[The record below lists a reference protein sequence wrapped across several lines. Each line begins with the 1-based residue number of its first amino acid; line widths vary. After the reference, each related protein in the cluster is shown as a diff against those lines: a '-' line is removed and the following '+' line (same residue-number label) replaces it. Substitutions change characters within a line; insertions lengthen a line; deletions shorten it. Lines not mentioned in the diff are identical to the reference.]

1 MTNKQQSKEEI
12 EEIKKQMRD
21 LMNVVTPKHLYDYL
35 NQHVIGQYEAKKLI
49 SVAVYNHY
57 KRFCDSIY
65 GYTNDVE
72 DNPYKDVTI
81 EKSNVICAGPTGC
94 GKTYMLRML
103 AKYLNIPFYISDAS
117 GLTQAGYV
125 GDDVENCVLGAL
137 RDCNFNVQ
145 AAQHAIIVLDEF
157 DKLSR
162 KGESTSITRD
172 VGGEGVQQ
180 SLLKLVEGHKVQ
192 VPPNGGRKHPEQE
205 CIEVD
210 TTNILFFGIG
220 AFEGLDKIIERRK
233 NKKTIGFNSVMNN
246 DNADNEEEDLLS
258 DITTEDLKK
267 FGIIPEL
274 IGRFP
279 LVTHVK
285 PLTEEEMYQVLT
297 EPKNSIIKQYQKMM
311 WIDNIDLIFEEKALR
326 LIAKNASEKKT
337 GARALRGVIDKVLA
351 ELMFEYGGYH
361 FTPIRKFQKKEGDFF
376 AISKR
381 LASDPNLGL
390 CTYQGR
396 QKVPY
401 DYKGFYA
408 ISTDKE
414 CDVFRCEENGL
425 LYVPGKNEL
434 FIYHEPK
441 QKKRN
446 SIADALSKP
455 RNVTDITGISSGRQS
470 SAPER

>member
-246 DNADNEEEDLLS
+246 DNADNEEEDLFS

-267 FGIIPEL
+267 FGLIPEL

-351 ELMFEYGGYH
+351 ELMFEYGGYNE
-361 FTPIRKFQKKEGDFF
+361 KKIKLVVTEEMVNKYVENKE
-376 AISKR
+376 I
-381 LASDPNLGL
+381 LGK
-390 CTYQGR
+390 
-396 QKVPY
+396 KV
-401 DYKGFYA
+401 A
-408 ISTDKE
+408 
-414 CDVFRCEENGL
+414 
-425 LYVPGKNEL
+425 
-434 FIYHEPK
+434 
-441 QKKRN
+441 
-446 SIADALSKP
+446 
-455 RNVTDITGISSGRQS
+455 
-470 SAPER
+470 

>member
-1 MTNKQQSKEEI
+1 MGKTTENKQTQEEI

-35 NQHVIGQYEAKKLI
+35 NQHVIGQEEAKKII

-57 KRFCDSIY
+57 KRFMDNIY
-65 GYTNDVE
+65 GFTSDIK

-81 EKSNVICAGPTGC
+81 EKSCVICAGPTGC

-162 KGESTSITRD
+162 KGENTSITRD

-220 AFEGLDKIIERRK
+220 AFEGLDEIIEKRK
-233 NKKTIGFNSVMNN
+233 NRKRLGFN
-246 DNADNEEEDLLS
+246 AINEPNEEEKEEDLLS

-279 LVTHVK
+279 LITHVK
-285 PLTEEEMYQVLT
+285 PLTEEQLYQILI
-297 EPKNSIIKQYQKMM
+297 EPKNSIIKQYQKMLWM
-311 WIDNIDLIFEEKALR
+311 DNVDLNFTEEALKK
-326 LIAKNASEKKT
+326 IANIAYDRKI
-337 GARALRGVIDKVLA
+337 GARGLRGVVDKL
-351 ELMFEYGGYH
+351 LTNYMFEYGG
-361 FTPIRKFQKKEGDFF
+361 FQKKQSVVTID
-376 AISKR
+376 
-381 LASDPNLGL
+381 
-390 CTYQGR
+390 Q
-396 QKVPY
+396 
-401 DYKGFYA
+401 
-408 ISTDKE
+408 
-414 CDVFRCEENGL
+414 DVVENFL
-425 LYVPGKNEL
+425 
-434 FIYHEPK
+434 
-441 QKKRN
+441 KKTT
-446 SIADALSKP
+446 I
-455 RNVTDITGISSGRQS
+455 
-470 SAPER
+470 

>member
-1 MTNKQQSKEEI
+1 MANKQQSKEEI

-233 NKKTIGFNSVMNN
+233 NKKTIGFNSVINN
-246 DNADNEEEDLLS
+246 SNADNEEEDLLS

-267 FGIIPEL
+267 FGLIPEL

-311 WIDNIDLIFEEKALR
+311 WIDNIDLIFEEKALK

-351 ELMFEYGGYH
+351 ELMFEYGGYNE
-361 FTPIRKFQKKEGDFF
+361 KKIKLVVTEEMVNKY
-376 AISKR
+376 IE
-381 LASDPNLGL
+381 
-390 CTYQGR
+390 
-396 QKVPY
+396 
-401 DYKGFYA
+401 
-408 ISTDKE
+408 DKE
-414 CDVFRCEENGL
+414 IL
-425 LYVPGKNEL
+425 GK
-434 FIYHEPK
+434 K
-441 QKKRN
+441 V
-446 SIADALSKP
+446 A
-455 RNVTDITGISSGRQS
+455 
-470 SAPER
+470 

>member
-311 WIDNIDLIFEEKALR
+311 WIDNIDLIFEEKALK

-351 ELMFEYGGYH
+351 ELMFEYGGYNE
-361 FTPIRKFQKKEGDFF
+361 KKIKLVVTEEMVN
-376 AISKR
+376 K
-381 LASDPNLGL
+381 
-390 CTYQGR
+390 Y
-396 QKVPY
+396 VE
-401 DYKGFYA
+401 
-408 ISTDKE
+408 DKE
-414 CDVFRCEENGL
+414 IL
-425 LYVPGKNEL
+425 GK
-434 FIYHEPK
+434 K
-441 QKKRN
+441 V
-446 SIADALSKP
+446 A
-455 RNVTDITGISSGRQS
+455 
-470 SAPER
+470 

>member
-1 MTNKQQSKEEI
+1 MSNRKIKSKMTNKQQSKEEI

-180 SLLKLVEGHKVQ
+180 SLLKLVEGYKVQ

-246 DNADNEEEDLLS
+246 GNTENEEEDLLS

-311 WIDNIDLIFEEKALR
+311 WIDNIDLIFEEKALK

-351 ELMFEYGGYH
+351 ELMFEYGGYNE
-361 FTPIRKFQKKEGDFF
+361 KKIKLVVTEEMVNKY
-376 AISKR
+376 IE
-381 LASDPNLGL
+381 
-390 CTYQGR
+390 
-396 QKVPY
+396 
-401 DYKGFYA
+401 
-408 ISTDKE
+408 DKE
-414 CDVFRCEENGL
+414 IL
-425 LYVPGKNEL
+425 GK
-434 FIYHEPK
+434 K
-441 QKKRN
+441 V
-446 SIADALSKP
+446 A
-455 RNVTDITGISSGRQS
+455 
-470 SAPER
+470 

>member
-65 GYTNDVE
+65 GYTNDVK
-72 DNPYKDVTI
+72 DNHYKDVTI

-246 DNADNEEEDLLS
+246 DNADNEEEDLRS

-311 WIDNIDLIFEEKALR
+311 WIDNIDLIFEEKALK

-351 ELMFEYGGYH
+351 ELMFEYGGYNE
-361 FTPIRKFQKKEGDFF
+361 KKIKLVVTEEMVN
-376 AISKR
+376 K
-381 LASDPNLGL
+381 
-390 CTYQGR
+390 Y
-396 QKVPY
+396 VE
-401 DYKGFYA
+401 
-408 ISTDKE
+408 DKE
-414 CDVFRCEENGL
+414 IL
-425 LYVPGKNEL
+425 GK
-434 FIYHEPK
+434 K
-441 QKKRN
+441 V
-446 SIADALSKP
+446 A
-455 RNVTDITGISSGRQS
+455 
-470 SAPER
+470 

>member
-103 AKYLNIPFYISDAS
+103 AKYLNIPFYIQDSCTLSAS
-117 GLTQAGYV
+117 GYV
-125 GDDVENCVLGAL
+125 GDDVENAILGAL
-137 RDCNFNVQ
+137 RDANYNIQ
-145 AAQHAIIVLDEF
+145 ATQHAIIVFDEF

-162 KGESTSITRD
+162 KSENPSITRD

-180 SLLKLVEGHKVQ
+180 SLLKLVEGTIVN

-205 CIEVD
+205 CIPVD
-210 TTNILFFGIG
+210 TSNILFFGIG

-246 DNADNEEEDLLS
+246 DNAGNEEEDLLS

-267 FGIIPEL
+267 FGLIPEL

-351 ELMFEYGGYH
+351 ELMFEYGGYNE
-361 FTPIRKFQKKEGDFF
+361 KKIKLVVTEEMVN
-376 AISKR
+376 K
-381 LASDPNLGL
+381 
-390 CTYQGR
+390 Y
-396 QKVPY
+396 VE
-401 DYKGFYA
+401 
-408 ISTDKE
+408 DKE
-414 CDVFRCEENGL
+414 IL
-425 LYVPGKNEL
+425 GK
-434 FIYHEPK
+434 K
-441 QKKRN
+441 V
-446 SIADALSKP
+446 A
-455 RNVTDITGISSGRQS
+455 
-470 SAPER
+470 

>member
-65 GYTNDVE
+65 GYTNDVK

-297 EPKNSIIKQYQKMM
+297 EPKNSIIRQYQKMM

-351 ELMFEYGGYH
+351 ELMFEYGGYNE
-361 FTPIRKFQKKEGDFF
+361 KKIKLVVTEEMVN
-376 AISKR
+376 K
-381 LASDPNLGL
+381 
-390 CTYQGR
+390 Y
-396 QKVPY
+396 VE
-401 DYKGFYA
+401 
-408 ISTDKE
+408 DKE
-414 CDVFRCEENGL
+414 IL
-425 LYVPGKNEL
+425 GK
-434 FIYHEPK
+434 K
-441 QKKRN
+441 V
-446 SIADALSKP
+446 A
-455 RNVTDITGISSGRQS
+455 
-470 SAPER
+470 

>member
-1 MTNKQQSKEEI
+1 MQKSEQIIKKFTNKWEISDYQILTDDGFVDVVNLYQTIPYEEYVIKTSSKELKCADKHIIFRDNFEEAFVDELIKGDKIITCDGI
-12 EEIKKQMRD
+12 EEIVSIENTQHKEEMYD
-21 LMNVVTPKHLYDYL
+21 FELCEESKHRY
-35 NQHVIGQYEAKKLI
+35 
-49 SVAVYNHY
+49 
-57 KRFCDSIY
+57 
-65 GYTNDVE
+65 YTNGILSH
-72 DNPYKDVTI
+72 N
-81 EKSNVICAGPTGC
+81 
-94 GKTYMLRML
+94 TYMLRML

-220 AFEGLDKIIERRK
+220 AFEGIDKIIERRK

-267 FGIIPEL
+267 FGLIPEL

-351 ELMFEYGGYH
+351 ELMFENGGYH
-361 FTPIRKFQKKEGDFF
+361 EKKIKLVVTEEMVN
-376 AISKR
+376 K
-381 LASDPNLGL
+381 
-390 CTYQGR
+390 Y
-396 QKVPY
+396 VE
-401 DYKGFYA
+401 
-408 ISTDKE
+408 DKE
-414 CDVFRCEENGL
+414 IL
-425 LYVPGKNEL
+425 GK
-434 FIYHEPK
+434 K
-441 QKKRN
+441 V
-446 SIADALSKP
+446 A
-455 RNVTDITGISSGRQS
+455 
-470 SAPER
+470 

>member
-1 MTNKQQSKEEI
+1 MTKKPTQQTQEEI
-12 EEIKKQMRD
+12 QEIKKQMRD

-35 NQHVIGQYEAKKLI
+35 NQHVIGQEEAKKYI

-57 KRFCDSIY
+57 KRFCDTIY
-65 GYTNDVE
+65 GYTQGEEN
-72 DNPYKDVTI
+72 NPYEDVTI
-81 EKSNVICAGPTGC
+81 EKSNVIVAGPTGC

-103 AKYLNIPFYISDAS
+103 AKYLNIPFYISDS
-117 GLTQAGYV
+117 SSLTQAGYV

-162 KGESTSITRD
+162 KGENASITRD

-220 AFEGLDKIIERRK
+220 AFDGMEKIIEKRK
-233 NKKTIGFNSVMNN
+233 NKKTIGFNVTS
-246 DNADNEEEDLLS
+246 DSSNEEEDLLT

-267 FGIIPEL
+267 FGLIPEL

-285 PLTEEEMYQVLT
+285 ALTEEQMYQVLT
-297 EPKNSIIKQYQKMM
+297 EPKNSIIKQYQKLM
-311 WIDNIDLIFEEKALR
+311 WLDNVDLTFEEEALKA
-326 LIAKNASEKKT
+326 IAKNASEKKT
-337 GARALRGVIDKVLA
+337 GARALRGVIDKVVA
-351 ELMFEYGGYH
+351 DLMFDYGGYNE
-361 FTPIRKFQKKEGDFF
+361 T
-376 AISKR
+376 
-381 LASDPNLGL
+381 
-390 CTYQGR
+390 
-396 QKVPY
+396 KVQ
-401 DYKGFYA
+401 
-408 ISTDKE
+408 
-414 CDVFRCEENGL
+414 L
-425 LYVPGKNEL
+425 
-434 FIYHEPK
+434 
-441 QKKRN
+441 
-446 SIADALSKP
+446 
-455 RNVTDITGISSGRQS
+455 NVTKEMVDKYINKKN
-470 SAPER
+470 

>member
-1 MTNKQQSKEEI
+1 MANNSNISKEEI
-12 EEIKKQMRD
+12 QEIKDKMRE
-21 LMNVVTPKHLYDYL
+21 LMNVVTPKHLYEYL
-35 NQHVIGQYEAKKLI
+35 NQHVIGQEEAKKLI

-65 GYTNDVE
+65 GLTSDIEN
-72 DNPYKDVTI
+72 NPYKDVTI
-81 EKSNVICAGPTGC
+81 EKSNVICAGPSGC
-94 GKTYMLRML
+94 GKTFMLRML
-103 AKYLNIPFYISDAS
+103 AKYLNIPFYISDTS
-117 GLTQAGYV
+117 SMTQAGYV

-157 DKLSR
+157 DKISR
-162 KGESTSITRD
+162 KGENASITRD

-220 AFEGLDKIIERRK
+220 AFEGLDKIIENRK
-233 NKKTIGFNSVMNN
+233 NKKTLGF
-246 DNADNEEEDLLS
+246 DAIKKEQEETEEEEYLS

-267 FGIIPEL
+267 FGLIPEL

-285 PLTEEEMYQVLT
+285 PLTEEQLYQILT

-311 WIDNIDLIFEEKALR
+311 WIDNIELTFDEEALR

-337 GARALRGVIDKVLA
+337 GARALRGVLDKVLA
-351 ELMFEYGGYH
+351 DLMFDYGGYN
-361 FTPIRKFQKKEGDFF
+361 KKKVKLNITKDMVNKYLE
-376 AISKR
+376 A
-381 LASDPNLGL
+381 
-390 CTYQGR
+390 YQ
-396 QKVPY
+396 QHK
-401 DYKGFYA
+401 
-408 ISTDKE
+408 
-414 CDVFRCEENGL
+414 
-425 LYVPGKNEL
+425 
-434 FIYHEPK
+434 
-441 QKKRN
+441 
-446 SIADALSKP
+446 
-455 RNVTDITGISSGRQS
+455 
-470 SAPER
+470 SAA

>member
-1 MTNKQQSKEEI
+1 MATNKQQTKEEI

-21 LMNVVTPKHLYDYL
+21 LMNVVTPKHLYEFL
-35 NQHVIGQYEAKKLI
+35 NEHVIGQEEAKKLI

-65 GYTNDVE
+65 GYSKDMK

-145 AAQHAIIVLDEF
+145 AAEHAIIFLDEF

-162 KGESTSITRD
+162 KGENTSITRD

-220 AFEGLDKIIERRK
+220 AFEGLDKIIEKRK
-233 NKKTIGFNSVMNN
+233 NRKTIGFNCKTDEV
-246 DNADNEEEDLLS
+246 NEEEDLLS

-267 FGIIPEL
+267 FGLIPEL

-285 PLTEEEMYQVLT
+285 PLTEEQMYQVLT
-297 EPKNSIIKQYQKMM
+297 QPKNSIIKQYQKMM
-311 WIDNIDLIFEEKALR
+311 WIDNVELTFDEDALKA
-326 LIAKNASEKKT
+326 IAKNASEKKT

-351 ELMFEYGGYH
+351 DLMFEYGGYNE
-361 FTPIRKFQKKEGDFF
+361 KKV
-376 AISKR
+376 K
-381 LASDPNLGL
+381 L
-390 CTYQGR
+390 
-396 QKVPY
+396 
-401 DYKGFYA
+401 
-408 ISTDKE
+408 
-414 CDVFRCEENGL
+414 
-425 LYVPGKNEL
+425 
-434 FIYHEPK
+434 
-441 QKKRN
+441 
-446 SIADALSKP
+446 
-455 RNVTDITGISSGRQS
+455 NVTKEMVDRYINKENHSNV
-470 SAPER
+470 AA

>member
-1 MTNKQQSKEEI
+1 MANKQQSKEEI

-180 SLLKLVEGHKVQ
+180 SLLKLVEGYKVQ

-233 NKKTIGFNSVMNN
+233 NKKVIGFNSVMNN
-246 DNADNEEEDLLS
+246 GNADNEEEDLLS

-351 ELMFEYGGYH
+351 ELMFEYGGYNE
-361 FTPIRKFQKKEGDFF
+361 KKIKLLVTAKMVNKYIE
-376 AISKR
+376 
-381 LASDPNLGL
+381 
-390 CTYQGR
+390 
-396 QKVPY
+396 
-401 DYKGFYA
+401 
-408 ISTDKE
+408 DKE
-414 CDVFRCEENGL
+414 IL
-425 LYVPGKNEL
+425 GK
-434 FIYHEPK
+434 K
-441 QKKRN
+441 V
-446 SIADALSKP
+446 A
-455 RNVTDITGISSGRQS
+455 
-470 SAPER
+470 

>member
-246 DNADNEEEDLLS
+246 DNADNEEEDLFS

-267 FGIIPEL
+267 FGLIPEL

-351 ELMFEYGGYH
+351 ELMFEYGGYNE
-361 FTPIRKFQKKEGDFF
+361 KKIKLVVTEEMVN
-376 AISKR
+376 K
-381 LASDPNLGL
+381 
-390 CTYQGR
+390 Y
-396 QKVPY
+396 VE
-401 DYKGFYA
+401 
-408 ISTDKE
+408 DKE
-414 CDVFRCEENGL
+414 IL
-425 LYVPGKNEL
+425 GK
-434 FIYHEPK
+434 K
-441 QKKRN
+441 V
-446 SIADALSKP
+446 A
-455 RNVTDITGISSGRQS
+455 
-470 SAPER
+470 

>member
-180 SLLKLVEGHKVQ
+180 SLLKLVEGYKVQ

-246 DNADNEEEDLLS
+246 GNADNEEEDLLS

-311 WIDNIDLIFEEKALR
+311 WIDNIDLIFEEKALK

-351 ELMFEYGGYH
+351 ELMFEYGGYNE
-361 FTPIRKFQKKEGDFF
+361 KKIKLVVTEEMVNKY
-376 AISKR
+376 IE
-381 LASDPNLGL
+381 
-390 CTYQGR
+390 
-396 QKVPY
+396 
-401 DYKGFYA
+401 
-408 ISTDKE
+408 DKE
-414 CDVFRCEENGL
+414 IL
-425 LYVPGKNEL
+425 GK
-434 FIYHEPK
+434 K
-441 QKKRN
+441 V
-446 SIADALSKP
+446 A
-455 RNVTDITGISSGRQS
+455 
-470 SAPER
+470 

>member
-180 SLLKLVEGHKVQ
+180 SLLKLVEGYKVQ

-246 DNADNEEEDLLS
+246 GNTENEEEDLLS

-311 WIDNIDLIFEEKALR
+311 WIDNIDLIFEEKALK

-351 ELMFEYGGYH
+351 ELMFEYGGYNE
-361 FTPIRKFQKKEGDFF
+361 KKIKLVVTEEMVNKY
-376 AISKR
+376 IE
-381 LASDPNLGL
+381 
-390 CTYQGR
+390 
-396 QKVPY
+396 
-401 DYKGFYA
+401 
-408 ISTDKE
+408 DKE
-414 CDVFRCEENGL
+414 IL
-425 LYVPGKNEL
+425 GK
-434 FIYHEPK
+434 K
-441 QKKRN
+441 V
-446 SIADALSKP
+446 A
-455 RNVTDITGISSGRQS
+455 
-470 SAPER
+470 

>member
-1 MTNKQQSKEEI
+1 MQKSEQIIKKFTNKWEISDYQILTDDGFVDVVNLYQTIPYEEYVIKTSSKELKCADKHIIFRDNFEEAFVDELIKGDKIITCDGI
-12 EEIKKQMRD
+12 EEIVSIENTQHKEEMYD
-21 LMNVVTPKHLYDYL
+21 FELCEESKHRY
-35 NQHVIGQYEAKKLI
+35 
-49 SVAVYNHY
+49 
-57 KRFCDSIY
+57 
-65 GYTNDVE
+65 YTNGILSH
-72 DNPYKDVTI
+72 N
-81 EKSNVICAGPTGC
+81 
-94 GKTYMLRML
+94 TYMLRML

-311 WIDNIDLIFEEKALR
+311 WIDNIDLIFEEKALK

-361 FTPIRKFQKKEGDFF
+361 EKKIKLVVTEEMVN
-376 AISKR
+376 K
-381 LASDPNLGL
+381 
-390 CTYQGR
+390 Y
-396 QKVPY
+396 VE
-401 DYKGFYA
+401 
-408 ISTDKE
+408 DKE
-414 CDVFRCEENGL
+414 IL
-425 LYVPGKNEL
+425 GK
-434 FIYHEPK
+434 K
-441 QKKRN
+441 V
-446 SIADALSKP
+446 A
-455 RNVTDITGISSGRQS
+455 
-470 SAPER
+470 

>member
-81 EKSNVICAGPTGC
+81 EKSNVICVGPTGN

-103 AKYLNIPFYISDAS
+103 AKYLNIPFYIQDSCTLSAS
-117 GLTQAGYV
+117 GYV
-125 GDDVENCVLGAL
+125 GDDVENAILGAL
-137 RDCNFNVQ
+137 RDANYNIQ
-145 AAQHAIIVLDEF
+145 ATQHAIIVFDEF

-162 KGESTSITRD
+162 KSENPSITRD

-180 SLLKLVEGHKVQ
+180 SLLKLVEGTIVN

-205 CIEVD
+205 CIPVD
-210 TTNILFFGIG
+210 TSNILFFGIG

-267 FGIIPEL
+267 FGLIPEL

-351 ELMFEYGGYH
+351 ELMFEYGGYNE
-361 FTPIRKFQKKEGDFF
+361 KKIKLVVTEEMVN
-376 AISKR
+376 K
-381 LASDPNLGL
+381 
-390 CTYQGR
+390 Y
-396 QKVPY
+396 VE
-401 DYKGFYA
+401 
-408 ISTDKE
+408 DKE
-414 CDVFRCEENGL
+414 IL
-425 LYVPGKNEL
+425 GK
-434 FIYHEPK
+434 K
-441 QKKRN
+441 V
-446 SIADALSKP
+446 A
-455 RNVTDITGISSGRQS
+455 
-470 SAPER
+470 

>member
-1 MTNKQQSKEEI
+1 MANKQQKKEEI
-12 EEIKKQMRD
+12 EEIKKQMRE

-35 NQHVIGQYEAKKLI
+35 NKHVIGQEEAKRMI

-65 GYTNDVE
+65 GYSDDIE

-103 AKYLNIPFYISDAS
+103 AKYLNIPFYISDCS
-117 GLTQAGYV
+117 SLTQAGYV

-157 DKLSR
+157 DKISR
-162 KGESTSITRD
+162 KGENMSITRD

-192 VPPNGGRKHPEQE
+192 VPPNGGRKHPEQQ

-220 AFEGLDKIIERRK
+220 AFDGLDKIIEKRK
-233 NKKTIGFNSVMNN
+233 NKKTIGFNVSRYI
-246 DNADNEEEDLLS
+246 DNAENEEEDLLS

-267 FGIIPEL
+267 FGLIPEL

-279 LVTHVK
+279 LITHVK
-285 PLTEEEMYQVLT
+285 ALTEDELYQVLT
-297 EPKNSIIKQYQKMM
+297 EPQNSIIRQYQKMM
-311 WIDNIDLIFEEKALR
+311 WLDNVDLSFDKEALR
-326 LIAKNASEKKT
+326 AIAKNASEKKT
-337 GARALRGVIDKVLA
+337 GARALRGVIDRVLA
-351 ELMFEYGGYH
+351 DLMFEYGGYNQ
-361 FTPIRKFQKKEGDFF
+361 T
-376 AISKR
+376 
-381 LASDPNLGL
+381 
-390 CTYQGR
+390 
-396 QKVPY
+396 KVQ
-401 DYKGFYA
+401 
-408 ISTDKE
+408 
-414 CDVFRCEENGL
+414 L
-425 LYVPGKNEL
+425 
-434 FIYHEPK
+434 
-441 QKKRN
+441 
-446 SIADALSKP
+446 
-455 RNVTDITGISSGRQS
+455 NVTKEMVDKYLCGDTSKE
-470 SAPER
+470 AA

>member
-1 MTNKQQSKEEI
+1 MATNKQQTKEEI

-21 LMNVVTPKHLYDYL
+21 LMNVVTPKHLYEFL
-35 NQHVIGQYEAKKLI
+35 NEHVIGQEEAKKLI

-65 GYTNDVE
+65 GYSKDMK

-145 AAQHAIIVLDEF
+145 AAEHAIIVLDEF

-162 KGESTSITRD
+162 KGENTSITRD

-220 AFEGLDKIIERRK
+220 AFEGLDKIIEKRK
-233 NKKTIGFNSVMNN
+233 NRKTIGFNSVMNN
-246 DNADNEEEDLLS
+246 GNADNEEDLLS

-351 ELMFEYGGYH
+351 ELMFEYGGYNE
-361 FTPIRKFQKKEGDFF
+361 KKIKLVVTEEMVNKY
-376 AISKR
+376 IE
-381 LASDPNLGL
+381 
-390 CTYQGR
+390 
-396 QKVPY
+396 
-401 DYKGFYA
+401 
-408 ISTDKE
+408 DKE
-414 CDVFRCEENGL
+414 IL
-425 LYVPGKNEL
+425 GK
-434 FIYHEPK
+434 K
-441 QKKRN
+441 V
-446 SIADALSKP
+446 A
-455 RNVTDITGISSGRQS
+455 
-470 SAPER
+470 

>member
-1 MTNKQQSKEEI
+1 MANKEQEEI
-12 EEIKKQMRD
+12 EEIKKQMRN

-35 NQHVIGQYEAKKLI
+35 NQHVIGQDEAKKLI

-65 GYTNDVE
+65 GYSNDIE

-103 AKYLNIPFYISDAS
+103 AKYLNIPFYISDS
-117 GLTQAGYV
+117 SSLTQAGYV

-162 KGESTSITRD
+162 KGENTSITRD

-180 SLLKLVEGHKVQ
+180 SLLKLGEGHKVQ

-220 AFEGLDKIIERRK
+220 AFDGLEKIIEKRK
-233 NKKTIGFNSVMNN
+233 NKKTIGFNIIS
-246 DNADNEEEDLLS
+246 DSSNEEEDLLA

-267 FGIIPEL
+267 FGLIPEL

-285 PLTEEEMYQVLT
+285 ALTEEQMYQVLI
-297 EPKNSIIKQYQKMM
+297 EPKNSIIKQYQKLM
-311 WIDNIDLIFEEKALR
+311 WLDNVELTFDEEALKA
-326 LIAKNASEKKT
+326 IAKNASEKKT

-351 ELMFEYGGYH
+351 DLMFEYGGYNE
-361 FTPIRKFQKKEGDFF
+361 T
-376 AISKR
+376 
-381 LASDPNLGL
+381 
-390 CTYQGR
+390 
-396 QKVPY
+396 KVQ
-401 DYKGFYA
+401 
-408 ISTDKE
+408 
-414 CDVFRCEENGL
+414 L
-425 LYVPGKNEL
+425 
-434 FIYHEPK
+434 
-441 QKKRN
+441 
-446 SIADALSKP
+446 
-455 RNVTDITGISSGRQS
+455 NVTKEMVDKYINKENQNNK
-470 SAPER
+470 AA